1 MVNGIIADPEVLE
14 EDFIPQ
20 NIPCREIQKEELA
33 FCLSPVEEG
42 MKPLDCLCHGKP
54 GTGKTVLIKHVLQQ
68 LSEQTNAL
76 TFYVNCWEN
85 KTLNL
90 ILDRL
95 VEQAEIFV
103 PETKYSV
110 KISRLKRKIGN
121 RPCVIALDEVDKLES
136 KELNDIL
143 YMLKNLGKV
152 GLICISNT
160 RKYILNLDPRITSRI
175 RFRSVNFPPY
185 SDKELLTILKHRV
198 IDCRALF
205 PDTYSQKILEQ
216 VADLAT
222 GDARIA
228 IQTLKYAAF
237 NAEKEGKSKIYIDN
251 VKKGFEEVK
260 DIKRKYMLEKLGEH
274 HRLIYEIIKKN
285 PRITSSKLIS
295 TYRDECERIGLKPKS
310 SRTLSNYLSK
320 LVALKHIKCERAS
333 VRGNVRSFSVIM

>member
-1 MVNGIIADPEVLE
+1 MFEGIIADPEVLE

-20 NIPCREIQKEELA
+20 SVPCREVQKEELA
-33 FCLSPVEEG
+33 FCLSPVEER

-54 GTGKTVLIKHVLQQ
+54 GTGKTVLIKYVLQQ

-90 ILDRL
+90 VLDRL

-110 KISRLKRKIGN
+110 KISRLRKKIGN

-160 RKYILNLDPRITSRI
+160 RKYILNLDPRITSRM

-185 SDKELLTILKHRV
+185 SDEELLIILKHRI
-198 IDCRALF
+198 IDSRALF
-205 PDTYSQKILEQ
+205 PGTYSLKILKH
-216 VADLAT
+216 VVDLAA

-237 NAEKEGKSKIYIDN
+237 NAEKEGKSRIEEDD
-251 VKKGFEEVK
+251 VRRGFEEIK
-260 DIKRKYMLEKLGEH
+260 AIKRKYMLEKLGEH

-285 PRITSSKLIS
+285 LGITSSELILAYNS
-295 TYRDECERIGLKPKS
+295 ECRKKGLKPKS
-310 SRTLSNYLSK
+310 PRTLNNYLNELILLQHVKS
-320 LVALKHIKCERAS
+320 ERAN
-333 VRGNVRSFSVIM
+333 VRGNVRIFKII

>member
-1 MVNGIIADPEVLE
+1 MINGIIADPEVLE
-14 EDFIPQ
+14 ENFIPQ
-20 NIPCREIQKEELA
+20 NIPCREVQKEELA
-33 FCLSPVEEG
+33 FCLSPAEYG

-54 GTGKTVLIKHVLQQ
+54 GTGKTLLIKYILQQ
-68 LSEQTNAL
+68 LSDQTSAL

-95 VEQAEIFV
+95 VEQAEVFV

-121 RPCVIALDEVDKLES
+121 RPCVIALDEVDKLDS
-136 KELNDIL
+136 KELNDVL

-152 GLICISNT
+152 GIICISNT

-185 SDKELLTILKHRV
+185 SDEELLTILKHRV

-205 PDTYSQKILEQ
+205 PDTYSQKILERI
-216 VADLAT
+216 ADLAA

-228 IQTLKYAAF
+228 IQTLRNAAY
-237 NAEKEGKSKIYIDN
+237 NAERKGKKRIEEDD
-251 VKKGFEEVK
+251 VKQGFEEVSE
-260 DIKRKYMLEKLGEH
+260 IKRKYMLQKLTEH
-274 HRLIYEIIKKN
+274 HRLIYQIIKKN
-285 PRITSSKLIS
+285 PGITSSKLLT
-295 TYRDECERIGLKPKS
+295 TYRELCRRTGLHPKSNRSVNNYILTLLGFDLIRSERI
-310 SRTLSNYLSK
+310 R
-320 LVALKHIKCERAS
+320 
-333 VRGNVRSFSVIM
+333 VRGNARRFLVS

>member
-1 MVNGIIADPEVLE
+1 MINGIIADPEVLE
-14 EDFIPQ
+14 EEFIPQ
-20 NIPCREIQKEELA
+20 NIPCREVQKEELA
-33 FCLSPVEEG
+33 FCLSPAEYG

-54 GTGKTVLIKHVLQQ
+54 GTGKTVLIKYVLQQ

-95 VEQAEIFV
+95 VEQAEVFA

-110 KISRLKRKIGN
+110 KISRLRRKIGN
-121 RPCVIALDEVDKLES
+121 RPCVIALDEVDKLDS

-160 RKYILNLDPRITSRI
+160 RRYVLNLDPRITSRI
-175 RFRSVNFPPY
+175 RFRSINFPPY
-185 SDKELLTILKHRV
+185 SDEELLTILKHRV

-205 PDTYSQKILEQ
+205 PDAYSLKILERI
-216 VADLAT
+216 ADLAA

-228 IQTLKYAAF
+228 IQALKYAAF
-237 NAEKEGKSKIYIDN
+237 NAE
-251 VKKGFEEVK
+251 
-260 DIKRKYMLEKLGEH
+260 
-274 HRLIYEIIKKN
+274 
-285 PRITSSKLIS
+285 
-295 TYRDECERIGLKPKS
+295 
-310 SRTLSNYLSK
+310 
-320 LVALKHIKCERAS
+320 
-333 VRGNVRSFSVIM
+333 

>member
-1 MVNGIIADPEVLE
+1 
-14 EDFIPQ
+14 
-20 NIPCREIQKEELA
+20 

-54 GTGKTVLIKHVLQQ
+54 GTGKTVLIKYVLQQ
-68 LSEQTNAL
+68 LSDQTSAL

-103 PETKYSV
+103 SETKYSV

-152 GLICISNT
+152 GLICVSNT

-185 SDKELLTILKHRV
+185 SDEELLTILKHRV

-205 PDTYSQKILEQ
+205 PDTYSIKILRRI
-216 VADLAT
+216 ADLAA

-228 IQTLKYAAF
+228 IQTLRYAAF
-237 NAEKEGKSKIYIDN
+237 NAEREGKRKIDESD

-285 PRITSSKLIS
+285 PRITSGKLRSVYI
-295 TYRDECERIGLKPKS
+295 DECKRMGFQPKS
-310 SRTLSNYLSK
+310 PRTLNNYLSK
-320 LVALKHIKCERAS
+320 LIALHHIRSERAS
-333 VRGNVRSFSVIM
+333 LKGNVRIFRAM

>member
-1 MVNGIIADPEVLE
+1 MINGIIADLEALE
-14 EDFIPQ
+14 EEFIPQ
-20 NIPCREIQKEELA
+20 NIPCREVQKEELA
-33 FCLSPVEEG
+33 FCLSPAEEG
-42 MKPLDCLCHGKP
+42 IKPLDCLCYGKP
-54 GTGKTVLIKHVLQQ
+54 GTGKTVLIKYVLQQ

-95 VEQAEIFV
+95 VEQAEVFA

-110 KISRLKRKIGN
+110 KISRLRRKIGN
-121 RPCVIALDEVDKLES
+121 RPCVIALDEVDKLDA

-160 RKYILNLDPRITSRI
+160 RRYVLNLDPRITSRI
-175 RFRSVNFPPY
+175 RFRSINFPPY
-185 SDKELLTILKHRV
+185 SDEELLTILKHRV

-205 PDTYSQKILEQ
+205 PYTYSIKILRRI
-216 VADLAT
+216 ADLAA

-237 NAEKEGKSKIYIDN
+237 NAEKEGKSKIDADD

-274 HRLIYEIIKKN
+274 H
-285 PRITSSKLIS
+285 KLIVEIARKKRGILS
-295 TYRDECERIGLKPKS
+295 GDFYRVYKHEARKRKLIPKS
-310 SRTLSNYLSK
+310 KRTFSNYVSELIELGFLNFK
-320 LVALKHIKCERAS
+320 RAKT
-333 VRGNVRSFSVIM
+333 RGNVRSFSVN